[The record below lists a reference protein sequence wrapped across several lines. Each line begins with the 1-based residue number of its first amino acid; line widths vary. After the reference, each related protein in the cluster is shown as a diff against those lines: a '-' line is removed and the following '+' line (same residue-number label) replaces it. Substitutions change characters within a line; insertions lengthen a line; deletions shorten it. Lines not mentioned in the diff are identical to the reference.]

1 MTEKQLQEHF
11 PELSVMD
18 FKVLCNI
25 AFHGEIPSSYALR
38 NIASRSRANV
48 NDVNE
53 ALSRLKRTPYLD
65 GTKVAP
71 RYFLKV
77 VKVMMENIPQWED
90 SFKSLQNF
98 RYESSTYLW
107 ELGKMVAQEN
117 WRGAPSLR
125 RPSMGYSY

>member
-65 GTKVAP
+65 GE
-71 RYFLKV
+71 Y
-77 VKVMMENIPQWED
+77 
-90 SFKSLQNF
+90 S
-98 RYESSTYLW
+98 
-107 ELGKMVAQEN
+107 
-117 WRGAPSLR
+117 
-125 RPSMGYSY
+125 SMGRLLQKNAAVPL

>member
-71 RYFLKV
+71 RYFFKV
-77 VKVMMENIPQWED
+77 VKVMMENIFAKVPPWSGFQKTNVT
-90 SFKSLQNF
+90 S
-98 RYESSTYLW
+98 
-107 ELGKMVAQEN
+107 
-117 WRGAPSLR
+117 PLR
-125 RPSMGYSY
+125 KVGIIR